1 MNISFHTGKSAM
13 IAQGKALDIYGNN
26 IANVNTVGYQTI
38 RPDFADCIYE
48 TERRTEADWQ
58 TGHGTYIQKTDLM
71 FSESFF
77 NETDRPQDM
86 AIAGE
91 GFFAVQDRYGT
102 VNYTRDGKFGITQE
116 NGTWYLVS
124 SQGEYVLDY
133 NKQRIAVPFDESGRN
148 VDWDATRDEVGV
160 FTFPNPYCIE
170 ALGSNRYIE
179 TARSGQATA
188 DRNMDKLGNALIASN
203 VNLADQMVKLI
214 ETQRAYQLSS
224 RVVTTSDELAQISN
238 NLR

>member
-1 MNISFHTGKSAM
+1 M
-13 IAQGKALDIYGNN
+13 
-26 IANVNTVGYQTI
+26 
-38 RPDFADCIYE
+38 
-48 TERRTEADWQ
+48 
-58 TGHGTYIQKTDLM
+58 
-71 FSESFF
+71 
-77 NETDRPQDM
+77 
-86 AIAGE
+86 
-91 GFFAVQDRYGT
+91 
-102 VNYTRDGKFGITQE
+102 
-116 NGTWYLVS
+116 
-124 SQGEYVLDY
+124 
-133 NKQRIAVPFDESGRN
+133 
-148 VDWDATRDEVGV
+148 GV
-160 FTFPNPYCIE
+160 FTFPNPYGIE